1 MNERFQRGSVQE
13 IQQKCSVGRDPTH
26 GAVGKPKGLIPPPSP
41 PPIRLER
48 LRWTK
53 KRRQFSIKTGE
64 KGTVKELL
72 LEDLPLKRVRR
83 EHEELSRAHVLNFS
97 STTASRAHVRAWVS

>member
-41 PPIRLER
+41 PPIRLELDQEAQAIFNKNR
-48 LRWTK
+48 
-53 KRRQFSIKTGE
+53 GE
-64 KGTVKELL
+64 GN
-72 LEDLPLKRVRR
+72 
-83 EHEELSRAHVLNFS
+83 S
-97 STTASRAHVRAWVS
+97 